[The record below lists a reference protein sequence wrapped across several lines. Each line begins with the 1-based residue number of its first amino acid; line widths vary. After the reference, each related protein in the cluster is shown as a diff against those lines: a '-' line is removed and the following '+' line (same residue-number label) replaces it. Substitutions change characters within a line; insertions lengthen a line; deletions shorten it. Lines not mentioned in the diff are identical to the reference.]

1 MNDVFVQ
8 IISYIGGI
16 WHRRWHMLAI
26 AWIVCG
32 AGWTAVASLP
42 DRYESS
48 ARIYVDMDTML
59 GPLMKGIAVE
69 MNLFQQIDIMRRTL
83 LSRPN
88 IEKIILMT
96 DLDLTVKND
105 EGKERLVDEMAK
117 KISVK
122 QQGRNLFQISYED
135 VERGLTKR
143 VVQAVMQIFV
153 EGNLG
158 ASRKDMETTR
168 RFLEGQIRSYERQ
181 LVEAE
186 SRLAKFKRQN
196 MGLLPGEGNYYEHMQ
211 EMRRRQAETES
222 QIGEGVMIRDELR
235 AQIKDVPKFLEV
247 AKDNVGLQVG
257 SGLGGPES
265 DLHIRILELQQVI
278 DSLLTRYTEQH
289 PDVQSTKRQL
299 TALQK
304 QLEAENE
311 MAAAPEDASR
321 DDPGTAAPGKTM
333 VSNPVYEQIKLQLV
347 QQEGVIAALKNRG
360 EQAKKSVEKWAGMAK
375 LVPQVEAQLSQL
387 NRDYEIVKKGY
398 EEIRQRQESAK
409 LASDLET
416 KAQNVQFRIIDPPKL
431 PVKPS
436 GPNRPLLFS
445 VVLLAGL
452 AAGIAFAFMLS
463 QVNTTFSSIQRLR
476 ATFTLPVLGRISAIV
491 SAKEKRQRVRELIGF
506 SLVSFFLILACG
518 SLIGIEIVGA
528 NNVLGAF
535 KDFGIT

>member
-8 IISYIGGI
+8 LISYIGGV
-16 WHRRWHMLAI
+16 WRRRWYMLAV

-88 IEKIILMT
+88 VEKIILMT
-96 DLDLTVKND
+96 DLDLTVKSD
-105 EGKERLVDEMAK
+105 EDKERLIDEMSN

-186 SRLAKFKRQN
+186 TRLAKFKRQN

-211 EMRRRQAETES
+211 DMRRKQAATEA
-222 QIGEGVMIRDELR
+222 QISEGTMIRDELR
-235 AQIKDVPKFLEV
+235 AQLKDVPKFLEV
-247 AKDNVGLQVG
+247 AKDNAIGL
-257 SGLGGPES
+257 SGPGQGGPES
-265 DLHIRILELQQVI
+265 DLQIRILELQQII
-278 DSLLTRYTEQH
+278 DSLLTRFTDQH
-289 PDVQSTKRQL
+289 PDVVSTKRQL
-299 TALQK
+299 AALQK
-304 QLEAENE
+304 QLQEEESAVSGPMAEGQN
-311 MAAAPEDASR
+311 DA
-321 DDPGTAAPGKTM
+321 GTAAPGKTM

-360 EQAKKSVEKWAGMAK
+360 EQARKSVEKWAGMAK
-375 LVPQVEAQLSQL
+375 LVPQVEAQLAQL
-387 NRDYEIVKKGY
+387 NRDYQIVKKGY
-398 EEIRQRQESAK
+398 EQIRQRQESAK

-416 KAQNVQFRIIDPPKL
+416 KAQKVQFRIIDPPKL

-436 GPNRPLLFS
+436 GPNRPLMFG

-452 AAGIAFAFMLS
+452 AAGIAFAFLLS
-463 QVNTTFSSIQRLR
+463 QVNTTFASIQRLR
-476 ATFTLPVLGRISAIV
+476 ATFTLPVLGRISAII
-491 SAKEKRQRVRELIGF
+491 SAREKRQNLRELIGF
-506 SLVSFFLILACG
+506 SLVGACLLMACVG
-518 SLIGIEIVGA
+518 LIGIEVVGA
-528 NNVLGAF
+528 NNVLGTL
-535 KDFGIT
+535 KDLGIT